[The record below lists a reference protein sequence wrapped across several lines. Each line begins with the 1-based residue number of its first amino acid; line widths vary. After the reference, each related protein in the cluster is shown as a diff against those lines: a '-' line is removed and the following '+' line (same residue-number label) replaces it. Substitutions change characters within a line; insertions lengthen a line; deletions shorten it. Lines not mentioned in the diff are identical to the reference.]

1 MITFKTTVR
10 LPPKYALSTSTDFVT
25 VLWIVK
31 IVVTRTILIA
41 LKRQQKS
48 VSVEVARRKRRE
60 RKNSSRYLYHGYRME
75 LTIAWMVVMKKMG
88 GQHVELDQQNDL

>member
-10 LPPKYALSTSTDFVT
+10 QPPKYALSTSTDFVT
-25 VLWIVK
+25 ALWIVK

-48 VSVEVARRKRRE
+48 VSVEVARRKRWE

-75 LTIAWMVVMKKMG
+75 LTIVWMAGMKKMG
-88 GQHVELDQQNDL
+88 GQHVGLDQQNVL